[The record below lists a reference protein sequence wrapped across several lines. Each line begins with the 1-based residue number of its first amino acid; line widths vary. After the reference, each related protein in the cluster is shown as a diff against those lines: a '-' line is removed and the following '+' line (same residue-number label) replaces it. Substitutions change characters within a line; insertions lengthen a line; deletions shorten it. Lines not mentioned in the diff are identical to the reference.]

1 LYFSRP
7 PARPPGWGRPAHAGR
22 AACIRHAGRRAGGW
36 RGGAWSGRPL
46 TVTAVDVLRWPD
58 DHRIAPARRARRP
71 SMEDGGTGRLHRDN
85 DHISRPRRLVAE
97 RDCDRGC
104 AHCRRG
110 AAAGACG
117 PETVRTQ
124 APHNTQGRV
133 HRLSTS
139 VPDLN
144 RAIHNGA
151 RAACPQPWST
161 ECSGHQSITQKSFQ
175 TTLETCLQDPQGTFV
190 QFSPW
195 LEIAGRLYRNN
206 LTTATLPADSRR
218 GRVYTAT
225 RISAPTPILYIS
237 P

>member
-1 LYFSRP
+1 MR
-7 PARPPGWGRPAHAGR
+7 RRGRLGG
-22 AACIRHAGRRAGGW
+22 AGRRTLGELHAYVTPAGG
-36 RGGAWSGRPL
+36 RAGGGAARGVDARSQSQPWTSSGGL
-46 TVTAVDVLRWPD
+46 TTTGSPQPA
-58 DHRIAPARRARRP
+58 APAGPLWKTVGLGASTATTITSLGHAASSPRAAA
-71 SMEDGGTGRLHRDN
+71 T
-85 DHISRPRRLVAE
+85 A
-97 RDCDRGC
+97 

-110 AAAGACG
+110 AAAGARG
-117 PETVRTQ
+117 RETVRTQ